1 MKIFGFELGKSVEV
15 QTPSPVIPNDV
26 DITVSSHY
34 GVQSL
39 TFVTNTKSDSHKT
52 VVIQNRELAN
62 QPEVDYAVDEIVN
75 EMVDSAIDVPF
86 EITFVDN
93 TGNEISK
100 KVKDSITDSFRKVS
114 VLYSK
119 DIVKDLYKWY
129 VDGSSA
135 KFIRLSE
142 DGKSIQALEE
152 IDPWLIEKITP
163 AKTARTEQGVT
174 TLTKEEPYY
183 VYSQPNM
190 TDTDSQL
197 RSAGQNKIKLAY
209 DSVIFADSGKYD
221 EYGIPSSY
229 IRSAM
234 KPINDMLTLENAG
247 IIYRMTRAPE
257 KRAFYVD
264 TGQLPTQKAE
274 EYVKT
279 LMNRFKT
286 KIDYDSKTGEI
297 KTANRN
303 LVAATEDYWM
313 PRRGGSSATEIQ
325 MISETSNQL
334 NTLVD
339 ELDYFK
345 KKAYRALKIP
355 TSRINDNPT
364 FNLGSSGNITREEVK
379 FSMYI
384 DRLQRQYTIGLYHL
398 LMVELMI
405 TGVMSKEEF
414 IKIKDLIKISMI
426 NNDFFSE
433 TKKFEVLTNKVTLIS
448 SMEQYVGTY
457 FSQQY
462 VLKEVLGM
470 TDEEIDSMLEEIQ
483 NPLIKKE
490 SDESNT

>member
-1 MKIFGFELGKSVEV
+1 
-15 QTPSPVIPNDV
+15 
-26 DITVSSHY
+26 
-34 GVQSL
+34 
-39 TFVTNTKSDSHKT
+39 
-52 VVIQNRELAN
+52 
-62 QPEVDYAVDEIVN
+62 
-75 EMVDSAIDVPF
+75 
-86 EITFVDN
+86 
-93 TGNEISK
+93 
-100 KVKDSITDSFRKVS
+100 
-114 VLYSK
+114 
-119 DIVKDLYKWY
+119 
-129 VDGSSA
+129 
-135 KFIRLSE
+135 
-142 DGKSIQALEE
+142 
-152 IDPWLIEKITP
+152 
-163 AKTARTEQGVT
+163 
-174 TLTKEEPYY
+174 
-183 VYSQPNM
+183 
-190 TDTDSQL
+190 
-197 RSAGQNKIKLAY
+197 
-209 DSVIFADSGKYD
+209 
-221 EYGIPSSY
+221 
-229 IRSAM
+229 
-234 KPINDMLTLENAG
+234 
-247 IIYRMTRAPE
+247 
-257 KRAFYVD
+257 
-264 TGQLPTQKAE
+264 
-274 EYVKT
+274 
-279 LMNRFKT
+279 MNRFKT

-414 IKIKDLIKISMI
+414 IKIKDLIKITMI

-433 TKKFEVLTNKVTLIS
+433 TKKFEVLTNKVALIS